1 MERDPRQTARRL
13 LTPAFAAITLLAGC
27 GGGSGNATPAPA
39 AFIDPCSQLVACS
52 GGTGDAAPAPAP
64 AAFVDRCTQLVGKAV
79 GSGTIT
85 STKMIAA
92 SAPQPQTCSVQ
103 GQIVSSPTST
113 IKFQIDLPVDTAYN
127 NKLLHVGGSGY
138 NPVVATAETA
148 FTSQGNN
155 VRQRGYAIIGSDS
168 GHQSA
173 STFDL
178 SWALNNPTAFDNF
191 AFNSAPQVLAA
202 GLDTVKIVYGVAPK
216 YKYFYGTSTGGREAL
231 QQAQRFPDSYDGVVA
246 LEPALSYDASIQKGI
261 QVAQAAFG
269 SGGAGWISPF
279 KAALFDGAQLAA
291 CDAADGLADG
301 IISHPTACTFDPTTL
316 RCPGGADT
324 GNTCF
329 SDNQLATIQAVR
341 TDLTLPAPVANGV
354 TVARRYGIGVE
365 GDPLL
370 GTGGGWVAMQF
381 GASASQPFS
390 GMYAFA
396 DQWLKYAV
404 TSNAATTVTGY
415 VLGSDTA
422 KWMALSVK
430 DNASNPDLSSFA
442 THGKLILWHG
452 WSDHLVPPGSSIDYY
467 NSVVS
472 KLGQAKTDSF
482 MRFYMSPG
490 VTHVTTG
497 PGAGIVDRLT
507 ALEDWV
513 EKGATPPDSLVGTK
527 YAADGTSVVRTRP
540 TCRYP
545 AWPKYSG
552 SGDVNAAAS
561 FKCVTE

>member
-1 MERDPRQTARRL
+1 MQREPRQAALRL
-13 LTPAFAAITLLAGC
+13 LTPAFAATALLAGC
-27 GGGSGNATPAPA
+27 GGGADNAPA
-39 AFIDPCSQLVACS
+39 STAFA
-52 GGTGDAAPAPAP
+52 
-64 AAFVDRCTQLVGKAV
+64 DRCTQLVGKTV
-79 GSGTIT
+79 SGGTIT
-85 STKMIAA
+85 STKMVDA
-92 SAPQPQTCSVQ
+92 SALQPQTCSAQ

-127 NKLLHVGGSGY
+127 NKLLQVGGSGY
-138 NPVVATAETA
+138 NGTVATAESA
-148 FTSQGNN
+148 FTGQGNN

-168 GHQSA
+168 GHQSP
-173 STFDL
+173 SSFDL
-178 SWALNNPTAFDNF
+178 SWALNNSTAFDNF
-191 AFNSAPQVLAA
+191 AFNSVPQVLAA

-216 YKYFYGTSTGGREAL
+216 YKYFHGSSTGGREAL
-231 QQAQRFPDSYDGVVA
+231 QQTQRFPNSYDGVVA

-261 QVAQAAFG
+261 QVAQLAFG

-279 KAALFDGAQLAA
+279 KAALFDSAQLAA

-301 IISHPTACTFDPTTL
+301 IISHPAACTFDPTTL

-329 SDNQLATIQAVR
+329 SDTQLATIQAVR

-354 TVARRYGIGVE
+354 TVARRYGIGAE
-365 GDPLL
+365 ADPGL
-370 GTGGGWVAMQF
+370 GGWVGMQF
-381 GASASQPFS
+381 GASPTQPFS
-390 GMYAFA
+390 GMYAFS
-396 DQWLKYAV
+396 DQWLKFAV
-404 TSNAATTVTGY
+404 TSNPATTVTGY
-415 VLGSDTA
+415 VLGSDPAT
-422 KWMALSVK
+422 WMALSVK

-472 KLGQAKTDSF
+472 KLGQTKTDSF

-490 VTHVTTG
+490 VTHIATG
-497 PGAGIVDRLT
+497 PGAAIVDRLT

-527 YAADGTSVVRTRP
+527 YAADGKTVVRTRP

-561 FKCVTE
+561 FNCVIE